1 MGGVIWRGLDGAMR
15 HGEILVFGRR
25 RFVEVVQ
32 LTDEPARF
40 WLSVSAH
47 AALFSL
53 AVIVVV
59 LAIIERPSNR
69 TDRPRR

>member
-15 HGEILVFGRR
+15 DGEILVFGRR
-25 RFVEVVQ
+25 RFVEMAH
-32 LTDEPARF
+32 LTEEPVRF

-47 AALFSL
+47 AALFTL
-53 AVIVVV
+53 AVIIVV

-69 TDRPRR
+69 TDRRRR